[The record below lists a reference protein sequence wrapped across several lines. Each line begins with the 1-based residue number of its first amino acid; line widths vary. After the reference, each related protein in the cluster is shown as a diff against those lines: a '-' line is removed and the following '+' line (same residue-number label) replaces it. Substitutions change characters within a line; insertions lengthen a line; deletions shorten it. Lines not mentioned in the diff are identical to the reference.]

1 MFSIRPITGT
11 SILRNMSIA
20 RVASISDRSCGVETI
35 TAPAGFHFW
44 IRVIWTSP
52 VPGGRSTIS
61 SSQSPQSPSIRLA
74 ERARRHRPAPGDGGA
89 GLDQLADR
97 EHADAVGG
105 DGHDL
110 LVDQL
115 GPARLAHDPGLR
127 GAVNVGVDQA
137 DLLAQPRQ
145 RDGEIG
151 GDGRLADAAL
161 AAADGDDRALEPS
174 RRSSRS
180 GCR

>member
-1 MFSIRPITGT
+1 MPITPAAASAPPRAERVADLAAMRAWHSRPCSRSGRSPAT

-61 SSQSPQSPSIRLA
+61 SSQSPQSPSIRLD
-74 ERARRHRPAPGDGGA
+74 ERARRHRPAPGDRGA

-97 EHADAVGG
+97 EHPDAVRGHR
-105 DGHDL
+105 HDL

-115 GPARLAHDPGLR
+115 GPARHCP
-127 GAVNVGVDQA
+127 
-137 DLLAQPRQ
+137 
-145 RDGEIG
+145 
-151 GDGRLADAAL
+151 
-161 AAADGDDRALEPS
+161 
-174 RRSSRS
+174 
-180 GCR
+180 